1 MRARGPPP
9 ILRRLSPL
17 SLHPSSSR
25 LPRTLVL
32 AAIAVVLGTVLVPV
46 ARAHAEAGPAPITGF
61 PVRAAFTPDDTFY
74 WDQWGLTRIDAPL
87 AWDVTLG
94 DPSVIVAVVDTGV
107 WWTHNDIQ
115 SNMWSNTDGT
125 HGFDFVSGDSNPMD
139 EDVAGGTFHGT
150 GVAGVLAALT
160 DNNYQIAGAAQVSV
174 MALRALGSNGGGSS
188 ANTSQAIRWAADRGA
203 RIINLSLGT
212 NDTFGGP
219 TDMQL
224 AIDYAWRR
232 GALIIA
238 AAGNSGQSTLDYPA
252 RLPNVVSVAALDESG
267 SRASFSNYG
276 SGLDVSAP
284 GNRILTLSANN
295 QFHYLSGTSV
305 AVPFVAAEAALLLS
319 VEPSLTNVELWNII
333 NETSVPRG
341 TRYNT
346 DYGWGE
352 INLWNAINALSRP
365 FVSVNAYPK
374 SVSRSSTFD
383 ITWSVLGPAGLQVTD
398 THVEWGTTPGSL
410 GNDTPVLTGT
420 TRESYTASGLT
431 MPEGASSFQFRV
443 VATVN
448 GTRYESQELSIGVS
462 NLPDF
467 LFALYGFLTSNL
479 LYLALFVLA
488 LAAIVAFIPR
498 RRRTRARRIAYYYP
512 QPLSPY
518 APMTPPPGPPPT
530 TSPSPAP
537 QGPPPSP
544 PPLEF
549 IRPAVPASPPATP
562 PAQAAK
568 RVCPRCSTLVSA
580 DSLFCFYC
588 GEPLR

>member
-1 MRARGPPP
+1 MRARSPPP

-17 SLHPSSSR
+17 RLHRSSSR
-25 LPRTLVL
+25 LPRPLVL
-32 AAIAVVLGTVLVPV
+32 AAIAVVVGTLLVPI
-46 ARAHAEAGPAPITGF
+46 ARASAELGPAPITGF
-61 PVRAAFTPDDTFY
+61 TVRPAFTPDDTFY
-74 WDQWGLTRIDAPL
+74 WDQWGLNQIDAPL

-94 DPSVIVAVVDTGV
+94 DRTVIVAVVDTGV

-115 SNMWSNTDGT
+115 ANMWSNTDGT

-188 ANTSQAIRWAADRGA
+188 ANTSQAIRWAAVRGA

-212 NDTFGGP
+212 NETFGGP

-232 GALIIA
+232 GALIVA

-252 RLPNVVSVAALDESG
+252 RLPNVVSVAALDELG

-284 GNRILTLSANN
+284 GNRIITLSANN

-305 AVPFVAAEAALLLS
+305 AAPFVSAEAALLLS

-352 INLWNAINALSRP
+352 INLWNAINALIRP
-365 FVSVNAYPK
+365 FVSVNVFPR
-374 SVSRSSTFD
+374 SVSRSSPFG

-398 THVEWGTTPGSL
+398 THIEWGTVSGSL
-410 GNDTPVLTGT
+410 GNDCGRHDAGDVF
-420 TRESYTASGLT
+420 
-431 MPEGASSFQFRV
+431 SSFLAQTSPDIPESPLGEGSRRGLFSGSKGRDFRV
-443 VATVN
+443 SRRERLRQVN
-448 GTRYESQELSIGVS
+448 LGEDAPW
-462 NLPDF
+462 NL
-467 LFALYGFLTSNL
+467 
-479 LYLALFVLA
+479 
-488 LAAIVAFIPR
+488 
-498 RRRTRARRIAYYYP
+498 
-512 QPLSPY
+512 
-518 APMTPPPGPPPT
+518 
-530 TSPSPAP
+530 
-537 QGPPPSP
+537 
-544 PPLEF
+544 
-549 IRPAVPASPPATP
+549 
-562 PAQAAK
+562 
-568 RVCPRCSTLVSA
+568 
-580 DSLFCFYC
+580 
-588 GEPLR
+588 